1 MDNLKS
7 SKKEVFL
14 YLLFG
19 GLSFVISVLSY
30 AYFNAVIGLNELVAN
45 IISWVLAVTVSYL
58 TNRIWVFDSPT
69 KTCVEFLKQMGS
81 FFAGRII
88 TLILEEIIL
97 FIFISWIGLNS
108 LAVKI
113 VAQVIVIVSNYI
125 ISKLVVFKK

>member
-45 IISWVLAVTVSYL
+45 IISWVLAVTFSYL

>member
-45 IISWVLAVTVSYL
+45 IISWVLPVTFSYL